1 MDERTEHFLDSFQTF
16 LDEVLPLAR
25 QGSQEGRPRL
35 AEVVGQHL
43 GVDPSS
49 VPVIRLDVPG
59 HQFVN
64 LDVAIETLVAQHGG
78 GRIVGVGGGDQRH
91 HQTFGDLLTTH
102 GPWGIPVGAVDRA
115 RLQTGP
121 HSTREAVALGVHLFA
136 YDRVPVALLQ
146 RRANRQYGETNAVEL
161 VAAGEVTDALLA
173 DLRALMVERSVFRG
187 QVLSFDL
194 TESMYGASEGGITF
208 LERPALDA
216 EQVVLPEGTLARIER
231 HVAGPVRHRQAL
243 RDAGQHLKRGL
254 LLYGP
259 PGTGKT
265 HTVRYLVSQLPD
277 VTCVVLAGNALSLV
291 MAATELGHALQ
302 PALIVVED
310 VDLIAE
316 HRELHLGPQPLL
328 FTLLD
333 AMDGL
338 TAEADV
344 AFVLTTNR
352 ADLLEEALSQ
362 RPGRV
367 DLAVEIPTPDAA
379 ARRSLL
385 ALYTGDLPLSAAAL
399 DTAAERSGGVTAS
412 FFKELA
418 RRTVLLAAEGGRP
431 VDDEA
436 LTDALDEMLADSEQL
451 TRALLGEAPGGTR
464 LPQRPP
470 GAFRAVPVGPSPGA
484 LPPQL
489 T

>member
-1 MDERTEHFLDSFQTF
+1 MDDRTAHFLDSFQTF
-16 LDEVLPLAR
+16 LDEVVPLAR
-25 QGSQEGRPRL
+25 AGSESGPRL
-35 AEVVGQHL
+35 ATAVGEHL
-43 GVDPSS
+43 GVDPTT
-49 VPVIRLDVPG
+49 VPVVRLDVPG

-64 LDVAIETLVAQHGG
+64 LDVAIEALVERHGG
-78 GRIVGVGGGDQRH
+78 GRVVGVGGGDQRH
-91 HQTFGDLLTTH
+91 HQTFGDLLTTR
-102 GPWGIPVGAVDRA
+102 GAGGIPVGAGDRA

-121 HSTREAVALGVHLFA
+121 NSTREAIALGVHLFA
-136 YDRVPVALLQ
+136 YDTVPVALLQ
-146 RRANRQYGETNAVEL
+146 RRANRQFGEANGVEL
-161 VAAGEVTDALLA
+161 VAAGDVTEALLA
-173 DLRALMVERSVFRG
+173 DLRTLMVERSVFRG
-187 QVLSFDL
+187 QVLAFDL
-194 TESMYGASEGGITF
+194 TESMYGASEGGISF
-208 LERPALDA
+208 LARPTLGAD
-216 EQVVLPEGTLARIER
+216 EVVLPEGTLTRIER

-265 HTVRYLVSQLPD
+265 HSVRYLISQLPG

-291 MAATELGHALQ
+291 MAATELAHALE

-316 HRELHLGPQPLL
+316 HRELHVGPQPLL

-352 ADLLEEALSQ
+352 ADLLEAALSQ

-367 DLAVEIPTPDAA
+367 DLAVEIPTPGAS
-379 ARRSLL
+379 ARRALL
-385 ALYTGDLPLSAAAL
+385 DLYTADLPLSAEAL
-399 DTAAERSGGVTAS
+399 DAAAQRTGGVTAS

-418 RRTVLLAAEGGRP
+418 RRSVLFAAEAGHP
-431 VDDEA
+431 VDDQTLA
-436 LTDALDEMLADSEQL
+436 DALDEMLADSEQL
-451 TRALLGEAPGGTR
+451 TRALLGAATPEHPGG
-464 LPQRPP
+464 QPP
-470 GAFRAVPVGPSPGA
+470 GFRIVPAGPAA
-484 LPPQL
+484 LPPEL